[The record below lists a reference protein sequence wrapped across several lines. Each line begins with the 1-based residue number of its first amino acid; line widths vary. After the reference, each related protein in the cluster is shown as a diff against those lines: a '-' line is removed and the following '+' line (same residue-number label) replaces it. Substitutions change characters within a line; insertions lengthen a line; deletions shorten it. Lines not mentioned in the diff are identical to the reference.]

1 MSRKVLVVAL
11 LTVPLLARWLGGDPR
26 PPGGGATRLAVATG
40 DLVVSSVYDGKLDT
54 VRAAVI
60 MSRFQGSATVV
71 ELAPDGAAVPR
82 GAVLVRFD
90 ASALRR
96 ELLKL
101 ERDQALAQAAL
112 DGLVH
117 ATLPLELHELEGK
130 LAKARTGLGAEE
142 RYLEAIAPFARERVV
157 SEQEVAQE
165 RLKVAEMRGA
175 VAALEQEVD
184 LTRGYLH
191 PAAVKQARA
200 KLASAEQELRLAL
213 EQLENAVV
221 RAPIDGVVVH
231 RPIAV
236 GSEFRTVRVGDTVLP
251 SQPFL
256 VMPDM
261 RELVVHLDVPESEL
275 SRVRRGAEAF
285 LQPLAFPELRLR
297 GTVAS
302 VGSVALAVPGQ
313 PEWQKFFHV
322 VVALNDLDPRLAPG
336 MSVTA
341 EVVTERRAGAVLVPR
356 AAVRWEGGRPFV
368 RTPAR
373 DVRPLRLGTADAQR
387 YEVLEGLRAG
397 DEVLVGD

>member
-1 MSRKVLVVAL
+1 
-11 LTVPLLARWLGGDPR
+11 
-26 PPGGGATRLAVATG
+26 
-40 DLVVSSVYDGKLDT
+40 
-54 VRAAVI
+54 
-60 MSRFQGSATVV
+60 
-71 ELAPDGAAVPR
+71 
-82 GAVLVRFD
+82 
-90 ASALRR
+90 
-96 ELLKL
+96 
-101 ERDQALAQAAL
+101 
-112 DGLVH
+112 
-117 ATLPLELHELEGK
+117 
-130 LAKARTGLGAEE
+130 
-142 RYLEAIAPFARERVV
+142 
-157 SEQEVAQE
+157 
-165 RLKVAEMRGA
+165 MRGA